1 MLDTIMDEVA
11 KNFTML
17 VLVAALVIVVWLLA
31 WTVVRWSESK
41 NSARLAELSIQS
53 EKLSMIKRQ
62 AMMRELA
69 QASMVLKDEEKE
81 RLDAIRE
88 DIAVLSRKNLALMTE
103 IEAKTTRLERGVDLS
118 KLGEQ
123 ARRIYEQESKLFGNQ
138 IDTKEE

>member
-118 KLGEQ
+118 KLGEH

>member
-1 MLDTIMDEVA
+1 MLDSLLDQVA
-11 KNFTML
+11 ENFTTL
-17 VLVAALVIVVWLLA
+17 VLVAALIIIVWLVA
-31 WTVVRWSESK
+31 WMVVRWSESR
-41 NSARLAELSIQS
+41 NSARLAELAIQS
-53 EKLSMIKRQ
+53 EKLAMIKRQ

-118 KLGEQ
+118 KLSDQ

-138 IDTKEE
+138 IGSKEE

>member
-1 MLDTIMDEVA
+1 MDEVA